1 MPVRLESPWSSR
13 TGGVLPVAEDAVP
26 SMRSILRLILPLLT
40 IALMAA
46 GCVDREPP
54 YGREQV
60 KSLSTQRRQ
69 IWAVAPVI
77 NLSGERG
84 VDPLLQAD
92 LVFQQLQQVRG
103 VTVVPV
109 NRVAEVYVALRIDR
123 ISTPEQAA
131 LVCDLLGCDG
141 LLVPTVTIYDPY
153 NPPKFGGSVQLFIK
167 PGSFARTANVDPR
180 ELARRATPQQGDPLP
195 ATGDVVQAVG
205 MFDAANGTVRDRLA
219 VYASGRNDPVGP
231 MGAKE
236 YYVKMERY
244 CGFAYS
250 ELIEQLIASPKLR
263 GL

>member
-1 MPVRLESPWSSR
+1 
-13 TGGVLPVAEDAVP
+13 
-26 SMRSILRLILPLLT
+26 
-40 IALMAA
+40 MAA
-46 GCVDREPP
+46 GCIDHDPP

-69 IWAVAPVI
+69 VWAIAPVI

-109 NRVAEVYVALRIDR
+109 NRVAEVYVGLHIDR

-180 ELARRATPQQGDPLP
+180 ELARRATPQQGDPIP
-195 ATGDVVQAVG
+195 GTGGDVVQVVG
-205 MFDAANGTVRDRLA
+205 MFDAANGTVRERLA

-231 MGAKE
+231 MGQKE

>member
-1 MPVRLESPWSSR
+1 MRSVRLI
-13 TGGVLPVAEDAVP
+13 
-26 SMRSILRLILPLLT
+26 ILTLLT
-40 IALMAA
+40 VTLTA
-46 GCVDREPP
+46 GGCIERDPA

-60 KSLSTQRRQ
+60 KSLTTQRRQ
-69 IWAVAPVI
+69 VWAVAPAL

-103 VTVVPV
+103 VTAVPV

-123 ISTPEQAA
+123 IATPEQAA
-131 LVCDLLGCDG
+131 LICDLLGCDG
-141 LLVPTVTIYDPY
+141 LIVPTVTIFDPY

-167 PGSFARTANVDPR
+167 PGAFARGPNLDPR
-180 ELARRATPQQGDPLP
+180 DLARRATPQQGDPIP
-195 ATGDVVQAVG
+195 TGNGDVVQAVG

-219 VYASGRNDPVGP
+219 AYASGRNDPVGP
-231 MGAKE
+231 LGQKE

-250 ELIEQLIASPKLR
+250 ELIKQLIASPKLR

>member
-1 MPVRLESPWSSR
+1 
-13 TGGVLPVAEDAVP
+13 
-26 SMRSILRLILPLLT
+26 MRSARPVILCLL
-40 IALMAA
+40 AVGLFAA
-46 GCVDREPP
+46 GCRDVPPP
-54 YGREQV
+54 YGREQT
-60 KSLSTQRRQ
+60 KSLTTKRRQ
-69 IWAVAPVI
+69 VWAVAPVL

-103 VTVVPV
+103 VTAVPV

-131 LVCDLLGCDG
+131 LVCDLLGADG
-141 LLVPTVTIYDPY
+141 LIVPTVTIYDPY
-153 NPPKFGGSVQLFIK
+153 NPPKFGGAMQLFVK
-167 PGSFARTANVDPR
+167 PGTFARGGPMVDPR
-180 ELARRATPQQGDPLP
+180 ELARQAAPKQGDPMP
-195 ATGDVVQAVG
+195 SSADVVQVVG

-219 VYASGRNDPVGP
+219 AYAKGRNDPVGP
-231 MGAKE
+231 LGQKE

-250 ELIEQLIASPKLR
+250 ELIEQLIASPRLR

>member
-1 MPVRLESPWSSR
+1 MRSVRLI
-13 TGGVLPVAEDAVP
+13 
-26 SMRSILRLILPLLT
+26 ILTLLT
-40 IALMAA
+40 VTLTA
-46 GCVDREPP
+46 GGCIERDPA

-60 KSLSTQRRQ
+60 KSLTTQRRQ
-69 IWAVAPVI
+69 VWAVAPAL

-103 VTVVPV
+103 VTAVPV

-123 ISTPEQAA
+123 IATPEQAA
-131 LVCDLLGCDG
+131 LICDLLGCDG
-141 LLVPTVTIYDPY
+141 LIVPTVTIFDPY
-153 NPPKFGGSVQLFIK
+153 NPPKFGGSVLLFIK
-167 PGSFARTANVDPR
+167 PGALARGPILEPR
-180 ELARRATPQQGDPLP
+180 DLARRATPQQGDPIP
-195 ATGDVVQAVG
+195 TGNGDVVQAVG

-219 VYASGRNDPVGP
+219 AYASGRNDPVGP
-231 MGAKE
+231 LGQKE